1 MKKRLLLF
9 ILLLSLNCFS
19 QFSKTH
25 YIPPLTT
32 NSNSG
37 VTPQDHY
44 IYISTP
50 SSSNINF
57 KIIQIGGTTITA
69 TVNKSAPYIYYIGS
83 GENTQLFVPSSSTGV
98 VNNKGFIIE
107 SEGLIY
113 SSVRTNAGLG
123 NQAGG
128 LVTKGVSA
136 LGKRFR
142 AGAMLNPSNIV
153 GLLNFFSVLATENN
167 TNITISNIANGTL
180 LANGTTFNG
189 PITINLNK
197 NEGYILGIN
206 GNIGSNMIGALIES
220 NKDVIVNSGSFGGTN
235 DPSTASGAGRDVGFD
250 QIVGADKIGNE
261 YIFIKGLGTTVLERV
276 LLIAD
281 EDNTEIYANGS
292 NVPVTTL
299 QAGKYYIFDGSAFVN
314 NNLYINTSKKV
325 FAYQSIGGT
334 TSNANQNLFFV
345 PPLNCSTPKI
355 VDNIPQ
361 ISKIGNVNY
370 TGTVNIVTE
379 NGATLLINDSPIGL
393 SPITINGNPRFVYY
407 SVNSL
412 SGNISVKSTKQ
423 VYVSYYGTNSAATY
437 GGYYSGFDL
446 KPELTIEN
454 STTTLGNC
462 IPNILLKTTPDAD
475 YTYQWLKND
484 ADLVGQIGNT
494 FIPLSPG
501 YYQVKRSIPSCNTN
515 ALSDKIPI
523 SNCSTDIDNDLVAD
537 NIDLDNDNDG
547 ITNCTESL
555 GNLALDLTSTN
566 ITKQSYSN
574 SFTSTITPNNST
586 FTGQTNGDF
595 ISAVPAGKGNRL
607 EYAIHFTTPISLALE
622 YVSAANTTDL
632 INSDGDFII
641 KSDIDK
647 TVTVL
652 NPNNQLLIDTNYDG
666 IYESGITEYSSFEI
680 RFRLNSTTPLTAG
693 TGTFSFQSYLTSSF
707 TFVHTNLSDTNN
719 NKATFTIKA
728 TCIPKD
734 TDNDNIIDQLD
745 LDSDNDGITDIIESQ
760 QNTLVGSSNLD
771 NNKDG
776 IYDVFGSGI
785 IPLDTDQDGIPD
797 YLDLDSDND
806 GIYDLVEASIANY
819 DLDGVI
825 NGLPSSFGI
834 NGLANSL
841 ETTADS
847 GIINYSIRDTDSDGL
862 NNSIELDSDNDGCS
876 DVIEAGFSDAN
887 KDSQLGNTTVVVDSE
902 GKVTNASDGY
912 TQPNTKY
919 ITAGLITINTQ
930 PQSKSSCAFQA
941 VSFSINTNAIDGY
954 QWQISTDGIN
964 WLNLTNNSTYSG
976 VTTNTL
982 NINQVSNSMNGYQYR
997 VELTKAGNSC
1007 GLTSNPTILTV
1018 YALPSLTS
1026 TVDLKQCDDNSDGI
1040 SAFNL
1045 TEKNSFIST
1054 HSASETFTY
1063 YTSLIGAQTKDNA
1076 TLISNPIAYTSN
1088 SKRIWVRVENTNGCF
1103 SISEINLIVSST
1115 QIPSTFKKEFKTCDD
1130 EIVSVSTD
1138 TDGVSKFDF
1147 SSVTSDIQGLLLPP
1161 LTNYSIKYYPNEAD
1175 ALAETNE
1182 IINTTN
1188 YRNSDYPNQQDI
1200 WVRVESIL
1208 DNACY
1213 GLGPHIKLIVNPKPN
1228 IDTNADGHDNK
1239 LVCSNLPSFFVELNA
1254 GITDGSP
1261 TTNYTYTWTKDGIVL
1276 PTETNY
1282 NLIVNKNSDYS
1293 VTATT
1298 TAGCS
1303 RTRTIKV
1310 TASDIATI
1318 NSIDIIDL
1326 TDVNSITVNT
1336 SGKGIY
1342 EYTLDA
1348 PYGPFQISNLFEN
1361 VAAGIHDIYII
1372 DKNGCGTITKQV
1384 AVIGVPKF
1392 FTPNGD
1398 GYNDYWNVKGVN
1410 TSFNSKSIIYIF
1422 DRYGKLM
1429 KQILPSSQ
1437 GWDGTI
1443 NGEPLPADDYW
1454 FTVKLDDGREAKGHF
1469 SLKR

>member
-1 MKKRLLLF
+1 MKKRLFLF

-32 NSNSG
+32 NSNLG

-57 KIIQIGGTTITA
+57 KIIQIGGTTITG
-69 TVNKSAPYIYYIGS
+69 TVNKSTPYIYYIGS
-83 GENTQLFVPSSSTGV
+83 GENTQLFVPSSSTGL

-113 SSVRTNAGLG
+113 SSIRTNAGLG

-128 LVTKGVSA
+128 LVTKGISA

-153 GLLNFFSVLATENN
+153 GLLNFFTILATENN
-167 TNITISNIANGTL
+167 TDVTISNITEGTL
-180 LANGTTFNG
+180 LANNTTYNSPFA
-189 PITINLNK
+189 PIKLNK
-197 NEGYILGIN
+197 NESYILAIN
-206 GNIGSNMIGALIES
+206 GSIGSNMIGALIES

-235 DPSTASGAGRDVGFD
+235 DPSSTGGRDVGFD

-370 TGTVNIVTE
+370 NGTVNIVTE
-379 NGATLLINDSPIGL
+379 NGATLFINDTPAVL
-393 SPITINGNPRFVYY
+393 SPIAINGNPRFVYY
-407 SVNSL
+407 TVNSL
-412 SGNISVKSTKQ
+412 SGNISIKSTKQ

-454 STTTLGNC
+454 LTTTSYGSC

-484 ADLVGQIGNT
+484 ADLIGQIGNT

-515 ALSDKIPI
+515 TLSDKIPI
-523 SNCSTDIDNDLVAD
+523 SNCPTDIDNDLVAD

-574 SFTSTITPNNST
+574 SFTSTVTPISLNNSSVITP
-586 FTGQTNGDF
+586 FTGKPNGDF
-595 ISAVPAGKGNRL
+595 TSEVPAGKGNRL
-607 EYAIHFTTPISLALE
+607 EYKINFTNPISLALE
-622 YVSAANTTDL
+622 YVSTANTTDL

-707 TFVHTNLSDTNN
+707 TFVHTNLSDANN

-734 TDNDNIIDQLD
+734 TDNDTIADQLD
-745 LDSDNDGITDIIESQ
+745 LDSDNDSITDIIESQ
-760 QNTLVGSSNLD
+760 QNTLVSASSFD

-776 IYDVFGSGI
+776 IYDVFSTGTV
-785 IPLDTDQDGIPD
+785 PQDTDNDNIPD

-806 GIYDLVEASIANY
+806 GIYDSDESGTNAINTDIDA
-819 DLDGVI
+819 DGI
-825 NGLPSSFGI
+825 KNF
-834 NGLANSL
+834 
-841 ETTADS
+841 
-847 GIINYSIRDTDSDGL
+847 R
-862 NNSIELDSDNDGCS
+862 ELDSDNDKCS
-876 DVIEAGFSDAN
+876 DVVEAGY
-887 KDSQLGNTTVVVDSE
+887 LGNT
-902 GKVTNASDGY
+902 NATLGSTIPPLVNSNGIVISGNGY
-912 TQPNTKY
+912 INPNINY
-919 ITAGLITINTQ
+919 TIAAPISISTQ
-930 PQSKSSCAFQA
+930 PQITPICELQ
-941 VSFSINTNAIDGY
+941 NTSVTIADNGGNTY
-954 QWQISTDGIN
+954 QWQLSTDGTN
-964 WLNLTNNSTYSG
+964 WANITNNATYSG
-976 VTTNTL
+976 ATSNTL
-982 NINQVSNSMNGYQYR
+982 SIHQVSNSMNGFQYR
-997 VELTKAGNSC
+997 VQLSKAGNSC
-1007 GLTSNPTILTV
+1007 GLISNPATLTI
-1018 YALPSLTS
+1018 YALPTLVASI
-1026 TVDLKQCDDNSDGI
+1026 DLKQCDDNSDGI

-1045 TEKNSFIST
+1045 TEKNSLIST
-1054 HSASETFTY
+1054 LNNSEIFTY
-1063 YTSLIGAQTKDNA
+1063 YTSLFGAQTKDIT
-1076 TLISNPIAYTSN
+1076 TLIPNPIAYTSN
-1088 SKRIWVRVENTNGCF
+1088 SRKIWTRVENTNGCF
-1103 SISEINLIVSST
+1103 SISEMNLIVSST
-1115 QIPSTFKKEFKTCDD
+1115 QIPTNFKREFQNCDD
-1130 EIVSVSTD
+1130 DIISISTD
-1138 TDGVSKFDF
+1138 TDGISEFNF
-1147 SSVTSDIQGLLLPP
+1147 SSVTSNIQGLLIPP

-1188 YRNSDYPNQQDI
+1188 YRNIGYPNQQDI

-1228 IDTNADGHDNK
+1228 IDINADGHDDK

-1261 TTNYTYTWTKDGIVL
+1261 TTNYTYTWTKDEIVL

-1282 NLIVNKNSDYS
+1282 NLIVNKNSNYS
-1293 VTATT
+1293 VTVTT

-1326 TDVNSITVNT
+1326 TDVNSITVNI

-1342 EYTLDA
+1342 EYSLDA

-1398 GYNDYWNVKGVN
+1398 GYNDFWNIKGVN
-1410 TSFNSKSIIYIF
+1410 TYFNSKSIIYIF
-1422 DRYGKLM
+1422 DRYGKLI

-1454 FTVKLDDGREAKGHF
+1454 FTVKLEDGRETKGHF